1 MCECVYGHR
10 KERQGRDRGWRRRAD
25 TAKMQTNELKNA
37 GCIAVVGV
45 GRAALPA
52 IWHCRK
58 LINAPVAGCR
68 EPKESDRERI
78 REQERESINRE
89 KVRESGMIKEEET
102 RAERE
107 RERERKR
114 GQWCAAPPVCRSV
127 NFLKLNH
134 YLSLL
139 NAFPGSPETHP
150 WPVDP
155 LSPDAPAPP
164 QRPLMPLV
172 ARSRALL
179 CHSSP
184 VDPRAASND
193 RQLAAKK
200 SV

>member
-107 RERERKR
+107 RERERE
-114 GQWCAAPPVCRSV
+114 GAVVCSSARVPFRQFFKIKSLSVLVKCISRLPRNSSLAGRSPLTRCTSTPATAV
-127 NFLKLNH
+127 DAVGR
-134 YLSLL
+134 
-139 NAFPGSPETHP
+139 AFARAI
-150 WPVDP
+150 VP
-155 LSPDAPAPP
+155 LFP
-164 QRPLMPLV
+164 R
-172 ARSRALL
+172 RST
-179 CHSSP
+179 CC
-184 VDPRAASND
+184 V
-193 RQLAAKK
+193 
-200 SV
+200 

>member
-89 KVRESGMIKEEET
+89 KVRERGMIKEEET
-102 RAERE
+102 RGERE
-107 RERERKR
+107 RE
-114 GQWCAAPPVCRSV
+114 QWCAAPPVCRSV

-164 QRPLMPLV
+164 QLPLMPLV
-172 ARSRALL
+172 ARSRPIVPLF
-179 CHSSP
+179 
-184 VDPRAASND
+184 PRRSTCC
-193 RQLAAKK
+193 
-200 SV
+200 V

>member
-78 REQERESINRE
+78 TEQERESINRE
-89 KVRESGMIKEEET
+89 KVRERGMIKEEET
-102 RAERE
+102 RGERE
-107 RERERKR
+107 RERAVVCSSARVPFRQFFKIKSLSVLVKCISR
-114 GQWCAAPPVCRSV
+114 LPRNSSLAGRSPLTRCTSTPATAVDAAGRAFARAIVPLFPRRSTCCV
-127 NFLKLNH
+127 
-134 YLSLL
+134 
-139 NAFPGSPETHP
+139 
-150 WPVDP
+150 
-155 LSPDAPAPP
+155 
-164 QRPLMPLV
+164 
-172 ARSRALL
+172 
-179 CHSSP
+179 
-184 VDPRAASND
+184 
-193 RQLAAKK
+193 
-200 SV
+200 